1 MHTLS
6 SLKPG
11 ECGIVEGILK
21 KSKIRKRLMDL
32 GIVPGTKILCVIKS
46 PLGDPAAYFVR
57 GAVIALRNNDSCD
70 IILK

>member
-6 SLKPG
+6 SLTPG
-11 ECGIVEGILK
+11 ECGIVEGISK
-21 KSKIRKRLMDL
+21 KSKIRRRLMDL
-32 GIVPGTKILCVIKS
+32 GIIPGTKISCVMKS

-57 GAVIALRNNDSCD
+57 GAVIALRRKDSRD